1 MNNYKYISKSG
12 KDIVPIMEEI
22 IKSGGNCKLRVT
34 GYSMTPIL
42 KHLRDSVVLTSP
54 TIRKI
59 KKGEIVFIQRDSGQ
73 YVLHRVYKIIDENS
87 FIMNGDAQQWVETV
101 RNDQVIGVCSS
112 IIRNNK
118 EISCDNYIYKCIIK
132 LWQFFMPIRHYIFK
146 INSFLKILIMKT
158 LNKEREY

>member
-1 MNNYKYISKSG
+1 MNSYEHNAKNG

-22 IKSGGNCKLRVT
+22 IENGGSCKLRVT

-42 KHLRDSVVLTSP
+42 KHLLDSVILTSP
-54 TIRKI
+54 TMRKI

-101 RNDQVIGVCSS
+101 RNDKVIGVCSS